1 MDADRVPST
10 ETGRGVVGEELRE
23 READGVIAA

>member
-23 READGVIAA
+23 RAPAGVIAA

>member
-10 ETGRGVVGEELRE
+10 ETGRGIESEDLRE